1 MRRINGRGLKCDFF
15 PPLYSFS
22 SSRHRATHL
31 LQKKTPTRQK
41 GSHVENQS
49 APRDGHATN
58 QVRCGR
64 QDESKV
70 VVGGLCEM
78 GGSGKGQEQMD
89 REWPGEGGIATAP
102 AKVKA
107 GRSQAREQIICGRW
121 SSAWVVV

>member
-1 MRRINGRGLKCDFF
+1 MIFF
-15 PPLYSFS
+15 FAPLYSFS
-22 SSRHRATHL
+22 FSRHRATHL

-70 VVGGLCEM
+70 VVVGG
-78 GGSGKGQEQMD
+78 GGRGCVRWEEAARDGSRWTENGLE
-89 REWPGEGGIATAP
+89 REGLPLRRP
-102 AKVKA
+102 K
-107 GRSQAREQIICGRW
+107 
-121 SSAWVVV
+121 

>member
-1 MRRINGRGLKCDFF
+1 MIFF
-15 PPLYSFS
+15 PLLVQFFS

-70 VVGGLCEM
+70 VVVGRGCVRWEEAARDGSRWTENGLE
-78 GGSGKGQEQMD
+78 
-89 REWPGEGGIATAP
+89 REGLPLRRP
-102 AKVKA
+102 K
-107 GRSQAREQIICGRW
+107 
-121 SSAWVVV
+121 